1 MNAAPKLPSEAAVM
15 VKQRL
20 ITDALPGRRATATAR
35 RLWRFDSAGIG
46 PTSAERKLRRKA
58 KRTRT
63 VK

>member
-1 MNAAPKLPSEAAVM
+1 MNAAPRRPRVAALM
-15 VKQRL
+15 DKQHL
-20 ITDALPGRRATATAR
+20 ITDELPGRRATATAR